1 MTTPQVRK
9 SSGRF
14 HLPQF
19 LSARRGYHYWSS
31 RRFCGK
37 DNKMIQIIRERE
49 ISLARRASCRLTHWL
64 LAACLLTTPA
74 LITSAGA
81 AVTVLA
87 RGQAGAG
94 NIIVDSSRVFWMNQ
108 NNGAVRSI
116 DKLSSGTSSVTT
128 HYGGAGY
135 PGGALVQDTS
145 FLYFTVNGILG
156 QNSCGAITHGVFK
169 VLKTSSSATML
180 DGANEFSLAISI
192 DNHTLYYVSEFQTVP
207 NSNGQCSV
215 TLQKI
220 ATVGGNSTPVIPL
233 VVNSTWASHT
243 TGDFSADSVYL
254 HWSDDT
260 SNSISHIPLAGGM
273 VSTDVSAP
281 TPGVLSTPTTG
292 AAGGYLFWVEGNGS
306 SSTLKRKSALGS
318 IIGLFV
324 GVPNFS
330 NIVHNF
336 VVVGSDVYCTTSTGT
351 IVKVPIDGL
360 PVGGVAPVI
369 VNATDGNY
377 PVGLTSDGT
386 YLFWTAAGDGSI
398 RRIAIPI
405 TTSAA
410 TNVAAYSATLNGSVN
425 PGGLTTSVYFQYGT
439 TTSYG
444 LTTAMQSQAGNTF
457 RNVSAN
463 ISSLMANHVYHFRVV
478 ATNTGGT
485 RYGSDR
491 TFTTLSATGPPV
503 VTTNPATLV
512 ASFSALLNGSLD
524 PHGLTTS
531 VHFQYGTTTSYGL
544 TTAPQSHTGNTYL
557 NISANISGLLASH
570 VYHFR
575 IVATNSAGTRY
586 GSDRTFTTLSATG
599 APVVTTKPA
608 TNVAISSATLNGSLD
623 PHGLTTTVYF
633 QWGATTSYGHT
644 TAMQTQTGSAYRN
657 ITRNINGLSTN
668 TTYHFRMVATN
679 SAGTRFGVG
688 RGFTTP

>member
-1 MTTPQVRK
+1 
-9 SSGRF
+9 
-14 HLPQF
+14 
-19 LSARRGYHYWSS
+19 
-31 RRFCGK
+31 
-37 DNKMIQIIRERE
+37 MIQTIREKQV
-49 ISLARRASCRLTHWL
+49 SLARRASCRLTHWL
-64 LAACLLTTPA
+64 LAAYLLTNSA
-74 LITSAGA
+74 LITSASA

-87 RGQAGAG
+87 RGQTGAG

-108 NNGAVRSI
+108 NNGVVRSI
-116 DKLSSGTSSVTT
+116 DKLSNGTSSVMT
-128 HYGGAGY
+128 HYGGAGF

-145 FLYFTVNGILG
+145 FLYFTVNGNLG
-156 QNSCGAITHGVFK
+156 QNSCGAITDGVFK

-180 DGANEFSLAISI
+180 DGANDLSLAISI

-220 ATVGGNSTPVIPL
+220 STSGGTSTPVIPL

-243 TGDFSADSVYL
+243 IGDFSADSVYL

-260 SNSISHIPLAGGM
+260 SNSIFHIPLVGGII
-273 VSTDVSAP
+273 STDVSAP

-292 AAGGYLFWVEGNGS
+292 AAGGYLFWVEGSGF

-318 IIGLFV
+318 VISLFV
-324 GVPNFS
+324 GVPNVS
-330 NIVHNF
+330 NIVYNF

-351 IVKVPIDGL
+351 IVELPINGL

-369 VNATDGNY
+369 VNATDANY
-377 PVGLTSDGT
+377 PVGLTSDGS

-398 RRIAIPI
+398 RRLAIPP

-444 LTTAMQSQAGNTF
+444 LTTATQSQTGNTF

-463 ISSLMANHVYHFRVV
+463 ISSLMPNHVYHFRVV
-478 ATNTGGT
+478 ATNSGGT
-485 RYGSDR
+485 TYGSDR

-503 VTTNPATLV
+503 VTTNPATFI
-512 ASFSALLNGSLD
+512 ASFSGTLNGSLD
-524 PHGLTTS
+524 PHGLTTN
-531 VHFQYGTTTSYGL
+531 VYFQYGTTTGYGL
-544 TTAPQSHTGNTYL
+544 TTAPQSQSGNTYR
-557 NISANISGLLASH
+557 NISVNISGLLASH

-586 GSDRTFTTLSATG
+586 GTDRTFTTLTATG
-599 APVVTTKPA
+599 APVVTTNSA
-608 TNVAISSATLNGSLD
+608 TNVTSSSATLNGSLD
-623 PHGLTTTVYF
+623 PHGLTTSVNF
-633 QWGATTSYGHT
+633 QYGTTTGYGHT
-644 TAMQTQTGSAYRN
+644 TPMQSQTGNTYRN
-657 ITRNINGLSTN
+657 IATNISGL
-668 TTYHFRMVATN
+668 TTHTSYHFRIAATN
-679 SAGTRFGVG
+679 SGGTRYGSD
-688 RGFTTP
+688 RTFTTP